1 VPQRSPQRPCI
12 LVLDDEEA
20 VLEAF
25 GRSISDEELE
35 LVLVRTLNQAFLQLE
50 SRPVAVFVCDYLID
64 TLNGELVLAE
74 TRKRYPS
81 VYRVMLSAAPPQS
94 VHTLMDS
101 GVVQRLITKPWEVAS
116 LRSTLREVAGLP
128 PLARGVAPAATSG
141 ARPVMPS
148 GSFPPVD
155 PGQALLVVSREPE
168 FHLLASTTARQQGMT
183 VKLMENV
190 GLALTE
196 LRERP
201 YTALV
206 LDDEVPLASLVLAT
220 YNQLEVAPRL
230 IQIRSEQ
237 RKNEPAQTSRV
248 LCKPVTAEAL
258 ASALSAPRRT
268 GGPRISRARVTL
280 SQVPL
285 AGMLAELEERM
296 RKAEELA
303 RNAQREME
311 KGAESNLARA
321 LADATLAAT
330 LAPKRDDFQELRR
343 RLLGSVNVV
352 RARESY
358 ARAKAL
364 DAGGQ
369 TEAALQEL
377 ERAVERDPRAEH
389 LVAAGELWL
398 KLGRELPRARQFTQL
413 ALVLEP
419 GNGRAKALFVE
430 VSRALGLSQASNR
443 HS

>member
-1 VPQRSPQRPCI
+1 MSQRSAQRPCV
-12 LVLDDEEA
+12 LVLDDEAA

-25 GRSISDEELE
+25 GRSVPDEELE
-35 LVLVRTLNQAFLQLE
+35 LVLVGSLNQAFLQLE

-81 VYRVMLSAAPPQS
+81 VYRMMLSAAPPQN

-101 GVVQRLITKPWEVAS
+101 GVVQRLITKPWDVSS
-116 LRSTLREVAGLP
+116 LRATLREVAGLP
-128 PLARGVAPAATSG
+128 PLAKTVTPPGSG
-141 ARPVMPS
+141 PRPVTPS
-148 GSFPPVD
+148 GTVPTVD
-155 PGQALLVVSREPE
+155 PRQAVLVVSREPE
-168 FHLLASTTARQQGMT
+168 FHLRASTTVRQQGMT

-196 LRERP
+196 LRERT
-201 YTALV
+201 YSALV
-206 LDDEVPLASLVLAT
+206 LDEELPLASLILAT
-220 YNQLEVAPRL
+220 YNQLKVAPRL
-230 IQIRSEQ
+230 VLIRSAQ

-258 ASALSAPRRT
+258 APALAAPQRT
-268 GGPRISRARVTL
+268 GGARISRSRLTPPH
-280 SQVPL
+280 VPL

-303 RNAQREME
+303 RSAQREME
-311 KGAESNLARA
+311 KGAEGNLARA

-343 RLLGSVNVV
+343 QLLGSVNLV

-364 DAGGQ
+364 NADGQ

-398 KLGRELPRARQFTQL
+398 KLCRELPRARQFAQL

-419 GNGRAKALFVE
+419 GNGRARSLFVE
-430 VSRALGLSQASNR
+430 VSRAMGMPQAASR
-443 HS
+443 LE